1 MLGLAYK
8 HPTPSGAIGTLHAPI
23 YGWFLLIAT
32 TKQNPLKT
40 PSSYYSFV
48 GKMSYS
54 YSKAGVNVNKVKGIQ
69 KGIAGL
75 LDSTLTPDVL
85 LGAGHYAG
93 LLKFGGKTLALHTD
107 GVGSKVLIA
116 QQLGKYD
123 TVGIDAIAMNVND
136 LICLGARPVAAVDY
150 LAVEKTN
157 GHMIYEIMKGVAA
170 GAKESSCAVVG
181 GETAV
186 VPDLI
191 KGIAGR
197 GFDLSVTCIG
207 EIEGEMITG
216 KVMQTGDAII
226 GLESSGIHSNGYTLA
241 RKVLLKGAATDQLK
255 PVPKGKSPERDLLE
269 EMLIPTKIYSN
280 AVMDVIR
287 KVPVHGL
294 AHITGGAFSK
304 LQRIGAYAKKGFIL
318 DNMPRP
324 WPIFSRI
331 QGEGK
336 IPDKE
341 MYRTFNMGVGFCIV
355 ASRENAQEII
365 SICSQ
370 YKIKSQIVGK
380 IADKRG
386 VYLKKGGN
394 TINLS

>member
-1 MLGLAYK
+1 
-8 HPTPSGAIGTLHAPI
+8 
-23 YGWFLLIAT
+23 
-32 TKQNPLKT
+32 
-40 PSSYYSFV
+40 
-48 GKMSYS
+48 MSYS

-107 GVGSKVLIA
+107 GVGSKVLVA

-157 GHMIYEIMKGVAA
+157 GHQIYEIMKGVAA
-170 GAKESSCAVVG
+170 GAKESGCAVVG

-216 KVMQTGDAII
+216 KGMQTNDVIL

-241 RKVLLKGAATDQLK
+241 RKVLIKGKNGGQQRGANNPNELK
-255 PVPKGKSPERDLLE
+255 PVPKGKSQLRETLE

-287 KVPVHGL
+287 RVPVHGL
-294 AHITGGAFSK
+294 AHITGGGFSK

-318 DNMPRP
+318 ENMPKP
-324 WPIFSRI
+324 LAIFAKI
-331 QGEGK
+331 QNEGK
-336 IPDKE
+336 ISDKE

-355 ASRENAQEII
+355 AGQENAQEII
-365 SICSQ
+365 SICQ
-370 YKIKSQIVGK
+370 KHNIKSKVIGK
-380 IADKRG
+380 IADKWG
-386 VYLKKGGN
+386 VYLKKGNN

>member
-1 MLGLAYK
+1 M
-8 HPTPSGAIGTLHAPI
+8 
-23 YGWFLLIAT
+23 
-32 TKQNPLKT
+32 N
-40 PSSYYSFV
+40 
-48 GKMSYS
+48 YS
-54 YSKAGVNVNKVKGIQ
+54 YSKAGVNVDKVKGIQ

-75 LDSTLTPDVL
+75 LNSTLTPDVL

-157 GHMIYEIMKGVAA
+157 GHMIYEIMKGVSA
-170 GAKESSCAVVG
+170 GAMESKCAVVG

-191 KGIAGR
+191 RGIAGR

-207 EIEGEMITG
+207 EIEGGVITG
-216 KVMQTGDAII
+216 KDMQAGDVII

-241 RKVLLKGAATDQLK
+241 RKVLLKSTEKGHAAHGAAVKGVNSQSNSGNGYASSDLK
-255 PVPKGKSPERDLLE
+255 PVPKGKSPLRDILE
-269 EMLIPTKIYSN
+269 EMLVPTKIYSN
-280 AVMDVIR
+280 AVMDVLR
-287 KVPVHGL
+287 NSNVHGL

-304 LQRIGAYAKKGFIL
+304 LQRIGAYAKKGFL
-318 DNMPRP
+318 LSNMPGP
-324 WPIFSRI
+324 KPIFQKI
-331 QGEGK
+331 QNMGK

-341 MYRTFNMGVGFCIV
+341 MYRTFNMGIGFCIV
-355 ASRENAQEII
+355 CPKSEADGIV
-365 SICSQ
+365 SICSRHN
-370 YKIKSQIVGK
+370 IGSQLVGH
-380 IADKRG
+380 ISDKRG
-386 VYLKKGGN
+386 VFLRKGGN
-394 TINLS
+394 MINLS